1 MKLIK
6 GGKTSQLCYEKLV
19 VGLTPEESFNLSK
32 DMVSGYVNG
41 YETSFGQPSWLKS
54 DIVENQWEIKLSSAK
69 ITLNFDVN
77 FKSSTGKIEN
87 LTAPK
92 HIKLLNVFKCWLLI
106 QSSPLH
112 TGFQSISNETL
123 SKKIR
128 NTLYLIDYILLNSKR
143 LKLEKHF
150 KLWGKDTV
158 ITLLSRLFDKD
169 SISKGVYDIEEKL
182 NIYIEKNIC
191 KYNPNELEK
200 SFIKLSKKFNLDSKS
215 IINDDHEL
223 SKILGF
229 LHIEKAFESKKD
241 NSRYGNLSLSYLRE
255 TLYKNTLYG
264 GRVQLPKL
272 DRYSVGEGSD
282 HNRTSEYVQHPLSK
296 RYEIGISEKYFRT
309 IRQNLYMLSDINPF
323 GHLVQL
329 ETAKVCSSIFEEI
342 SINSLMSKPA
352 KQIGRTVT
360 IGAGEVLPQ
369 IKNGFEFIYKHGEL
383 ILQTVE
389 DILSVSKEQIQ
400 KTSLKEFTNFGYK
413 KYLSK
418 EAISLGIEVI
428 GYNSTEAEVY
438 KKRRE
443 NKDLFFLFNV
453 LQGSLQLIVGATM
466 ARRMG
471 ELVELDPFEAITPK
485 DIDPKKC
492 PTQDFN
498 LIFDNRKS
506 GVAYGG
512 EIIREEIS
520 RPILRSIAAIIY
532 KWQCFNL
539 RLKEHGVLDHLK
551 ELGLFTSLSFKSLAI
566 KEGSSE
572 SFVDNLDAFC
582 DYFETRTYVDEEGI
596 SRRLYIRQH
605 QLRRFFAM
613 VFYWAYGYEASDTLR
628 YFMAHTDMEHLE
640 QYVVEETS
648 GEILRGVQAE
658 RMIDGMRNKD
668 ISGLGELEV
677 ILKNKFGLKSLEYRT
692 YEEISE
698 DIEDEII
705 ALESTHEH
713 VIPQRYKNYTVLL
726 SSLEGLIE
734 EGTINLKAEY
744 VTITS
749 RDGKEQAVM
758 DLVLKYEQT

>member
-1 MKLIK
+1 MKLVK
-6 GGKTSQLCYEKLV
+6 GSKSEQLSYEKLV
-19 VGLTPEESFNLSK
+19 VGLTPEESFNQSK
-32 DMVSGYVNG
+32 GLVSDYVNG

-54 DIVENQWEIKLSSAK
+54 DIAENTWKIKLSAAEV
-69 ITLNFDVN
+69 TLSFDVN
-77 FKSSTGKIEN
+77 FISSTGEIEN

-112 TGFQSISNETL
+112 TGFQSISNVTL

-150 KLWGKDTV
+150 KLWSKDTV

-169 SISKGVYDIEEKL
+169 SISKGVYDTEEKL
-182 NIYIEKNIC
+182 NIHIEKNIC

-200 SFIKLSKKFNLDSKS
+200 SFIKLSKKFNLDSKL

-223 SKILGF
+223 HRILGF
-229 LHIEKAFESKKD
+229 LHLEKAFESKKD
-241 NSRYGNLSLSYLRE
+241 NSRYGSLSLRYLRE

-264 GRVQLPKL
+264 GRVQLPQL
-272 DRYSVGEGSD
+272 ERYSVGESSD
-282 HNRTSEYVQHPLSK
+282 YNRTSEYVQHPLSK
-296 RYEIGISEKYFRT
+296 RYEIGVSEKYFKT
-309 IRQNLYMLSDINPF
+309 IRQNLYMLSDINSF

-329 ETAKVCSSIFEEI
+329 ETAVVCSSIFEEI
-342 SINSLMSKPA
+342 SINSLMEKPA
-352 KQIGRTVT
+352 KQVGRTVT

-369 IKNGFEFIYKHGEL
+369 MKNGFEFIYEHGEL
-383 ILQTVE
+383 ILNTVE
-389 DILSVSKEQIQ
+389 DILSVSEKEIK

-413 KYLSK
+413 KYLSE
-418 EAISLGIEVI
+418 EAISLGIEVV
-428 GYNSTEAEVY
+428 GYYSTEAEIY

-471 ELVELDPFEAITPK
+471 ELVELDPYEAISPK
-485 DIDPKKC
+485 DIDPKEL

-512 EIIREEIS
+512 EIVREQLS
-520 RPILRSIAAIIY
+520 RPILSSIAAIIY

-539 RLKEHGVLDHLK
+539 RLKEHGVLKHLK
-551 ELGLFTSLSFKSLAI
+551 ELGLFTSISFKSLSI

-572 SFVDNLDAFC
+572 SFVNNLDAFC
-582 DYFETRTYVDEEGI
+582 DYFETRTYVDEQGV

-613 VFYWAYGYEASDTLR
+613 VFYWAYGYEASETLR
-628 YFMAHTDMEHLE
+628 YFMAHTDIEHLE

-658 RMIDGMRNKD
+658 RMIDGIRNKD

-705 ALESTHEH
+705 ALKNTHEH
-713 VIPQRYKNYTVLL
+713 VVPQRYENYSVLL
-726 SSLEGLIE
+726 SSIEGLIE
-734 EGTINLKAEY
+734 EGAIDLKAEY
-744 VTITS
+744 ATVIS
-749 RDGKEQAVM
+749 RDGKEKAVM
-758 DLVLKYEQT
+758 DLVLKYE